1 MTDVA
6 AFRPTGPNRYQPAE
20 AATGSWDPKLL
31 HGAALSA
38 LLAGRLQPETGT
50 VARFAIDFLAPVP
63 MTELTLDLI
72 DDGGGSRVQR
82 RRMVVSAGGRVVAT
96 ASALIVREGDL
107 DLPEKALN
115 HPSPFPPDQVPSL
128 TEPHPTAA
136 GVVGWESFVTLGVA
150 IELHKVPDDR
160 RTHQWIG
167 LTVPVVEGLEPLGI
181 ELVAAAADFAQSAV
195 HRQLR
200 FDDWSYRNADLT
212 IHLARPV
219 TGTWIG
225 LRSEALVQP
234 VGAGFNAA
242 DLFDAGGRVG
252 RSAST
257 LVVEP
262 RSR

>member
-6 AFRPTGPNRYQPAE
+6 MFRPTGPNTYLPAE
-20 AATGSWDPKLL
+20 AATGSWDPELV

-50 VARFAIDFLAPVP
+50 VARYAIDFLAPVP
-63 MTELTLDLI
+63 MDDLTLDLI

-82 RRMVVSAGGRVVAT
+82 RRLVVSARGRAVAT
-96 ASALIVREGDL
+96 ASALIVREGEIE
-107 DLPEKALN
+107 LPEKALD
-115 HPSPFPPDQVPSL
+115 HPSPFPTEAVPDL

-136 GVVGWESFVTLGVA
+136 GIVGWESFATLGVA
-150 IELHKVPDDR
+150 IELHRVPEDR

-167 LTVPVVEGLEPLGI
+167 LTMPVLEGVEPLGI

-200 FDDWSYRNADLT
+200 FDEWSYRNADLT
-212 IHLARPV
+212 IHLARPAA
-219 TGTWIG
+219 GQWIG

-242 DLFDAGGRVG
+242 DLFDAEGRLG

>member
-1 MTDVA
+1 MADQA
-6 AFRPTGPNRYQPAE
+6 MFRPTGPNTYVPTE
-20 AATGSWDPKLL
+20 ASTGSWDPGLV

-38 LLAGRLQPETGT
+38 LLAGRLQPDTGT
-50 VARFAIDFLAPVP
+50 IARCAIDFLAPVP
-63 MTELTLDLI
+63 MDELTLEMV

-82 RRMVVSAGGRVVAT
+82 RRTVVSARGRVVAT
-96 ASALIVREGDL
+96 ASALVVREGDL
-107 DLPEKALN
+107 DLPDKALD
-115 HPSPFPPDQVPSL
+115 HPSPFPPAEVPTL
-128 TEPHPTAA
+128 TEPYPLAA

-150 IELHKVPDDR
+150 IQLLKVPEDR
-160 RTHQWIG
+160 RTHQWIA
-167 LTVPVVEGLEPLGI
+167 LTLPVLEGVEPLGV
-181 ELVAAAADFAQSAV
+181 ELAAAAADFAQSAV

-200 FDDWSYRNADLT
+200 FDDWSYRNADLA

-219 TGTWIG
+219 EGTWIG